1 MSLIGFLA
9 IMFRERK
16 PKLKVDKRVKVTLNL
31 EKLRGRIPSKG
42 DSVVSE
48 GDVHNWLM
56 RIGLTPTAK
65 PEVWKGSEEG
75 IARLPK
81 SAVVKT
87 ERLA

>member
-1 MSLIGFLA
+1 MSLIRFLA

-16 PKLKVDKRVKVTLNL
+16 PKLKVDSAQSHLDL

-42 DSVVSE
+42 DSVVSA
-48 GDVHNWLM
+48 GDAHNWLM
-56 RIGLTPTAK
+56 QIGLTPTAK

-75 IARLPK
+75 VARLPK
-81 SAVVKT
+81 AAVVKT